1 MLSLHLPFF
10 QTLENLTKRD
20 FNVIL
25 FIGHH
30 IISCK
35 EMITIIKRTVAFLLS
50 LSIIGT
56 LAVSACAAENY
67 DWAKTEIEYCQ
78 KNNIMTGDEHGNL
91 NPGST
96 LTRAEM
102 AKMLTE
108 SFNLKYDS
116 DATFADVSDKDWYS
130 EYAKSIKASMTAP
143 GTYFYPN
150 EAVTREEFAATL
162 VLASGLKASSLCN
175 LRILSDNFYDAD
187 KVSTKYKTPLSVAVE
202 RAYYRGTNYYLRPTD
217 TLKRAEVCAM
227 LYRVLEKQKGYL
239 AITRYDLGIPETN
252 TPLMGKSTISQE
264 SAIAWAKANN
274 ASDLFIDAA
283 QYYWKYGELTGIRPE
298 VLYAQAAKE
307 TGYGRYGGRV
317 LPEMN
322 NFAGIKKY
330 GATGDATEDHETF
343 ATREDGVRGHFNH
356 MSSYV
361 GIDPIGEVHGR
372 YNSVKTLAWAG
383 TVKYV
388 EDLGG
393 RWCPDLY
400 YGYAIVKDLL
410 NKMENY

>member
-1 MLSLHLPFF
+1 
-10 QTLENLTKRD
+10 
-20 FNVIL
+20 
-25 FIGHH
+25 
-30 IISCK
+30 
-35 EMITIIKRTVAFLLS
+35 MITIIKRTISLL
-50 LSIIGT
+50 LAITVIGSFS
-56 LAVSACAAENY
+56 VSACAAEDY
-67 DWAKTEIEYCQ
+67 SWAETEMDYCR
-78 KNNIMTGDEHGNL
+78 NNGIMTGDEHGNL
-91 NPGST
+91 NPGGT

-108 SFNLKYDS
+108 SFDLKYDS
-116 DATFADVSDKDWYS
+116 NADFSDIKKSDWYYK
-130 EYAKSIKASMTAP
+130 YAKSIKSCMTAP
-143 GTYFYPN
+143 GTNFYPN
-150 EAVTREEFAATL
+150 EAVTREEFASTL

-187 KVSTKYKTPLSVAVE
+187 KVSTKYKTLLSVAVE
-202 RAYYRGTNYYLRPTD
+202 RAYYRGSDYFLRPQD

-227 LYRVLEKQKGYL
+227 LYRVIEKQKGYL

-252 TPLMGKSTISQE
+252 TPLIGESTVSME
-264 SAIAWAKANN
+264 SAIAWAKSNN
-274 ASDLFIDAA
+274 ASELFLDAA

-330 GATGDATEDHETF
+330 GATGDATEDHESF
-343 ATREDGVRGHFNH
+343 ATREDGVRAHFNH
-356 MSSYV
+356 MSAYV
-361 GIDPIGEVHGR
+361 GTEPIGDVHGR

-383 TVKYV
+383 TIKYV

>member
-1 MLSLHLPFF
+1 M
-10 QTLENLTKRD
+10 D
-20 FNVIL
+20 FL
-25 FIGHH
+25 H
-30 IISCK
+30 IISHK
-35 EMITIIKRTVAFLLS
+35 EMISIFKRTISILLS
-50 LSIIGT
+50 LSLVGTTIIT
-56 LAVSACAAENY
+56 ACAADNY
-67 DWAKTEIEYCQ
+67 NWAKTEIEYCK
-78 KNNIMTGDEHGNL
+78 KNNIMTGDEFGNL
-91 NPGST
+91 NPGGT
-96 LTRAEM
+96 LTRAQM

-108 SFNLKYDS
+108 SFNLTYDE
-116 DATFADVSDKDWYS
+116 DATFNDIDSDDWYYK
-130 EYAKSIKASMTAP
+130 YAKSIKSSMTAP
-143 GTYFYPN
+143 GLNFYPN
-150 EAVTREEFAATL
+150 EAVTREEFASTL
-162 VLASGLKASSLCN
+162 VLASGLKSSSLCN

-187 KVSTKYKTPLSVAVE
+187 DVSTKYKTLLSVAVE
-202 RAYYRGTNYYLRPTD
+202 RAYYRGSDYYLRPKD
-217 TLKRAEVCAM
+217 ALKRAEVCAM

-239 AITRYDLGIPETN
+239 TITRYDLGVPETN
-252 TPLMGKSTISQE
+252 TPIMGESTISME
-264 SAIAWAKANN
+264 SAIEWAKAND

-343 ATREDGVRGHFNH
+343 ETRDDGVRGHFNH
-356 MSSYV
+356 MSAYV
-361 GIDPIGEVHGR
+361 GTEPIGEVHGR
-372 YNSVKTLAWAG
+372 YNSVKSLSWAG

-410 NKMENY
+410 NKMEKY

>member
-1 MLSLHLPFF
+1 
-10 QTLENLTKRD
+10 
-20 FNVIL
+20 
-25 FIGHH
+25 
-30 IISCK
+30 
-35 EMITIIKRTVAFLLS
+35 MIEIIKRTISLLTT
-50 LSIIGT
+50 LSIIACIT
-56 LAVSACAAENY
+56 VTACAANNY
-67 DWAKTEIEYCQ
+67 DWAKTEIKYC
-78 KNNIMTGDEHGNL
+78 KDNGIIAGDEHGEL
-91 NPGST
+91 NPGGT

-102 AKMLTE
+102 SKMLVE
-108 SFNLKYDS
+108 AFDIPDGEEQSFDDINS
-116 DATFADVSDKDWYS
+116 DDWYYP
-130 EYAKSIKASMTAP
+130 YANTIKQYMTAP
-143 GTYFYPN
+143 GNNFYPN
-150 EAVTREEFAATL
+150 EAVTREEFASTL
-162 VLASGLKASSLCN
+162 VSASGLKASALCN
-175 LRILSDNFYDAD
+175 LRILTDNFKDAD
-187 KVSTKYKTPLSVAVE
+187 KVTTKYKTLLSIAVE
-202 RAYYRGTNYYLRPTD
+202 RGYYRGSDYYLRPTD

-239 AITRYDLGIPETN
+239 AITRYDLGVPETN
-252 TPLMGKSTISQE
+252 TPILGESQISMD
-264 SAIAWAKANN
+264 SAIAWAKAND

-330 GATGDATEDHETF
+330 GAVGDATEDHETF
-343 ATREDGVRGHFNH
+343 ETREDGVRGHFNH
-356 MSSYV
+356 MSAYV
-361 GIDPIGEVHGR
+361 GTDPIGEVHGR
-372 YNSVKTLAWAG
+372 YNSVKSLSWAG
-383 TVKYV
+383 TIVYV

>member
-1 MLSLHLPFF
+1 
-10 QTLENLTKRD
+10 
-20 FNVIL
+20 
-25 FIGHH
+25 
-30 IISCK
+30 
-35 EMITIIKRTVAFLLS
+35 MITIIKKTVSFLLA
-50 LSIIGT
+50 LSVAGALT
-56 LAVSACAAENY
+56 VTACATENY
-67 DWAKTEIEYCQ
+67 DWAKTEIEYCR
-78 KNNIMTGDEHGNL
+78 KDNIMTGDENGNL
-91 NPGST
+91 NPGGT

-108 SFNLKYDS
+108 SFDLEIDDS
-116 DATFADVSDKDWYS
+116 ASFNDVDTNDWYYDYS
-130 EYAKSIKASMTAP
+130 KSIKPCMTAP
-143 GTYFYPN
+143 GVNFYPN

-162 VLASGLKASSLCN
+162 VLASGLKASALCN

-187 KVSTKYKTPLSVAVE
+187 KVSTKYKTLLSVAVE
-202 RAYYRGTNYYLRPTD
+202 RAYYRGSDYYLRPTD

-239 AITRYDLGIPETN
+239 AITRYDLGVPETN
-252 TPLMGKSTISQE
+252 TPIMGESTISME
-264 SAIAWAKANN
+264 SAIEWAKANN

-298 VLYAQAAKE
+298 ILYAQAAKE

-330 GATGDATEDHETF
+330 GAVNDATEDHETF

-356 MSSYV
+356 MSAYV
-361 GIDPIGEVHGR
+361 GIEPIGEVHGR

-400 YGYAIVKDLL
+400 YGYAIIKDLI
-410 NKMENY
+410 NKMEQY

>member
-1 MLSLHLPFF
+1 
-10 QTLENLTKRD
+10 
-20 FNVIL
+20 
-25 FIGHH
+25 
-30 IISCK
+30 
-35 EMITIIKRTVAFLLS
+35 MIEIIKRTISLLTT
-50 LSIIGT
+50 LSI
-56 LAVSACAAENY
+56 LACITITACATTDY
-67 DWAKTEIEYCQ
+67 DWAKTEIKYCQ
-78 KNNIMTGDEHGNL
+78 DNGIIVGDEHGEL
-91 NPGST
+91 NPGGT

-102 AKMLTE
+102 SKMLVE
-108 SFNLKYDS
+108 AFDIPDGEEQSFDDINS
-116 DATFADVSDKDWYS
+116 DDWYYP
-130 EYAKSIKASMTAP
+130 YANTIKQYMTAP
-143 GTYFYPN
+143 GNNFYPN
-150 EAVTREEFAATL
+150 EAVTREEFASTL
-162 VLASGLKASSLCN
+162 VSASGLKPSALCN
-175 LRILSDNFYDAD
+175 LRILTDNFKDAD
-187 KVSTKYKTPLSVAVE
+187 KVTTKYKTLLSIAVE
-202 RAYYRGTNYYLRPTD
+202 RGYYRGSDYYLRPTD

-239 AITRYDLGIPETN
+239 AITRYDLGVPETN
-252 TPLMGKSTISQE
+252 TPILGESQISME
-264 SAIAWAKANN
+264 AAIAWAKAND

-330 GATGDATEDHETF
+330 GAVGDATEDHETF
-343 ATREDGVRGHFNH
+343 ETREDGVRGHFNH
-356 MSSYV
+356 MSAYV
-361 GIDPIGEVHGR
+361 GTDPIGEVHGR
-372 YNSVKTLAWAG
+372 YNSVKSLSWAG
-383 TVKYV
+383 TIVYV

>member
-1 MLSLHLPFF
+1 
-10 QTLENLTKRD
+10 
-20 FNVIL
+20 
-25 FIGHH
+25 
-30 IISCK
+30 
-35 EMITIIKRTVAFLLS
+35 MIKIIKKTAAAILL
-50 LSIIGT
+50 
-56 LAVSACAAENY
+56 LAVSFTSAITACASDDY
-67 DWAKTEIEYCQ
+67 SWAATEIEYCQ
-78 KNNIMTGDEHGNL
+78 KNNIMTGDENGNL
-91 NPGST
+91 NPGGT

-108 SFNLKYDS
+108 AFNLNSTQTDN
-116 DATFADVSDKDWYS
+116 FNDVSSKDWYYN
-130 EYAKSIKASMTAP
+130 YALSLKPYMTAP
-143 GTYFYPN
+143 GLSFN
-150 EAVTREEFAATL
+150 GDEIVSREEFASTL
-162 VLASGLKASSLCN
+162 VLASGLKASYLCN

-187 KVSTKYKTPLSVAVE
+187 DVSTKYKTLLSIAVE
-202 RAYYRGTNYYLRPTD
+202 RAYYRGSDYYLRPKAS
-217 TLKRAEVCAM
+217 LKRAEVCAM
-227 LYRVLEKQKGYL
+227 LYRVLEKQNGSISFSRL
-239 AITRYDLGIPETN
+239 DLGVPETN
-252 TPLMGKSTISQE
+252 TPIMGKSQISMN

-283 QYYWKYGELTGIRPE
+283 QYYWKYGELMGIRPE

-330 GATGDATEDHETF
+330 GAVNDATEDHETF

-356 MSSYV
+356 MSAYV
-361 GIDPIGEVHGR
+361 GVTPIGEVHGR

-400 YGYAIVKDLL
+400 YGYAIVKDMMA
-410 NKMENY
+410 KMENY

>member
-1 MLSLHLPFF
+1 
-10 QTLENLTKRD
+10 
-20 FNVIL
+20 
-25 FIGHH
+25 
-30 IISCK
+30 
-35 EMITIIKRTVAFLLS
+35 MIEIIKRTISLLTT
-50 LSIIGT
+50 LSI
-56 LAVSACAAENY
+56 LACITVTACAADNY
-67 DWAKTEIEYCQ
+67 DWAKAEIKYCQ
-78 KNNIMTGDEHGNL
+78 DNGIIAGDEHGNL
-91 NPGST
+91 NPGWT

-102 AKMLTE
+102 SKMLVE
-108 SFNLKYDS
+108 AFDIPDGEEQSFDDINS
-116 DATFADVSDKDWYS
+116 DDWYYP
-130 EYAKSIKASMTAP
+130 YANTIKQYMTAP
-143 GTYFYPN
+143 GNNFYPN
-150 EAVTREEFAATL
+150 EAVTREEFASTL
-162 VLASGLKASSLCN
+162 VSASGVKPSALCN
-175 LRILSDNFYDAD
+175 LRILTDNFKDAD
-187 KVSTKYKTPLSVAVE
+187 KVTTKYKTLLSIAVE
-202 RAYYRGTNYYLRPTD
+202 RGYYRGSDYYLRPTD

-239 AITRYDLGIPETN
+239 AITRYDLGVPETN
-252 TPLMGKSTISQE
+252 TPILGESQISMD
-264 SAIAWAKANN
+264 SAIAWAKAND

-330 GATGDATEDHETF
+330 GAVGDATEDHENF
-343 ATREDGVRGHFNH
+343 ETREDGVRGHFNH
-356 MSSYV
+356 MSAYV

-372 YNSVKTLAWAG
+372 YNSVKSLSWAG
-383 TVKYV
+383 TVVYV

>member
-1 MLSLHLPFF
+1 
-10 QTLENLTKRD
+10 
-20 FNVIL
+20 
-25 FIGHH
+25 
-30 IISCK
+30 
-35 EMITIIKRTVAFLLS
+35 MITILKRGITILF
-50 LSIIGT
+50 T
-56 LAVSACAAENY
+56 LAILTVPVVTACATGDYSWAE
-67 DWAKTEIEYCQ
+67 TEIEYCR
-78 KNNIMTGDEHGNL
+78 KNNVMTGDENGNL
-91 NPGST
+91 NPGGT

-102 AKMLTE
+102 AKMLVE
-108 SFNLKYDS
+108 SFDIDYDDAPEFS
-116 DATFADVSDKDWYS
+116 DVDEDDWYYS
-130 EYAKSIKASMTAP
+130 YAKAIKAYMPAAGSKFN
-143 GTYFYPN
+143 GN
-150 EAVTREEFAATL
+150 ETVSREEFASTL
-162 VLASGLKASSLCN
+162 VLASGLRASSLCN
-175 LRILSDNFYDAD
+175 LRILQDNFYDAD
-187 KVSTKYKTPLSVAVE
+187 KVSAKYKTLLSVAVE
-202 RAYYRGTNYYLRPTD
+202 RAYYRGSDYYLRPTD

-239 AITRYDLGIPETN
+239 AITRYDLGIKQTD
-252 TPLMGKSTISQE
+252 TPLLGDSTISMD

-283 QYYWKYGELTGIRPE
+283 QYYWQYGELTGIRPE

-330 GATGDATEDHETF
+330 GAVGDATDDHETF
-343 ATREDGVRGHFNH
+343 PTREDGVRGHFNH
-356 MSSYV
+356 MCAYV
-361 GIDPIGEVHGR
+361 GLEPIGEVHGR
-372 YNSVKTLAWAG
+372 YKSVKSLAWAG

-410 NKMENY
+410 DKMENY